1 MLIGLRNQLTV
12 FANEDVFGLQ
22 VPINDLLGVQVTE
35 SKSDLHSEELGLVL
49 WELPD
54 LDQVAEEL
62 TTLDKL
68 HQEVNTELILEDV
81 FHIN

>member
-1 MLIGLRNQLTV
+1 MILTV